1 MFCESCETTVDR
13 DENACG
19 NIAIRAVSIIE
30 KLNASRL
37 KSQTEFEKQPK
48 TEIVKKSRVPQH
60 IRKRQSE
67 KDKKRA
73 QDRTKNT
80 PTPKRYE
87 VEKRRR
93 HGYRIPSELRKI
105 LHAREVKKKTQQ
117 VLYPSW
123 FNGIRGPHYFNGFA
137 GEDKTSVL
145 ANISNEISEWF
156 ENRNAQTV
164 RTS

>member
-1 MFCESCETTVDR
+1 MCIRDRAESVI
-13 DENACG
+13 G
-19 NIAIRAVSIIE
+19 
-30 KLNASRL
+30 KLNASRS
-37 KSQTEFEKQPK
+37 KSQTEFEEQP
-48 TEIVKKSRVPQH
+48 TLEVVKKSRVPQH
-60 IRKRQSE
+60 VRKRQLE

-73 QDRTKNT
+73 QDRTKNI

-117 VLYPSW
+117 VLYPSC
-123 FNGIRGPHYFNGFA
+123 FNGIRGPHYFNSFA

-145 ANISNEISEWF
+145 ANISNEMSEWF
-156 ENRNAQTV
+156 ENKNAQTV